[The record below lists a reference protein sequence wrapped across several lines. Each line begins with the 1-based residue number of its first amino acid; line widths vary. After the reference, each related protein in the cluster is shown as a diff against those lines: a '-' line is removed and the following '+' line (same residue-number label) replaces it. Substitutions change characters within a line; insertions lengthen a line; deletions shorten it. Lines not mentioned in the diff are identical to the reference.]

1 MTEKEQQRFRGNDNE
16 AVMGRED
23 RKGNNNGVIDQSL
36 GNQNERKHKSEKNR
50 TIFLL

>member
-1 MTEKEQQRFRGNDNE
+1 MTAKEQQRFRRKDNE
-16 AVMGRED
+16 AVKGGED
-23 RKGNNNGVIDQSL
+23 RKGNNNGVIDQTL